1 MKLLLLCLV
10 AWPSLLAAQPIA
22 NPTVVEFPPSPD
34 HQRVVNEEPLV
45 DFYVLEF
52 YTVGGTDLLQSLNIG
67 KPSPEGDGLIRYRF
81 QDALRTWQAP
91 NVTYEARVVAVG
103 RGGSGPSTPSNPF
116 TFPNATVSTPA
127 PGPPCTY
134 TLTPPSRILS
144 TSASTGLVI
153 VAAADGCAW
162 SAVSSASWLTVTAGA
177 TGLGNGM
184 ISYAVADNPSQDE
197 RIATLAVG
205 ESTFALSQTGGCIY
219 TMTPTSQGFNPPGGN
234 GTIAVTA
241 PPGCAWTATRS
252 GSWITIV
259 DGASGGANGT
269 VTYSVAANG
278 GSGTRVGTL
287 TIAGQ
292 PFVITQSAG
301 TAPSAPA
308 GARVVIVK

>member
-1 MKLLLLCLV
+1 M
-10 AWPSLLAAQPIA
+10 
-22 NPTVVEFPPSPD
+22 EFQPSPD
-34 HQRVVNEEPLV
+34 HDRVVNEEPLV

-52 YTVGGTDLLQSLNIG
+52 YAAGGTELLQILNIG

-81 QDALRTWQAP
+81 QDGLRTWQAP

-103 RGGSGPSTPSNPF
+103 SGGYNPSAPSNGF
-116 TFPNATVSTPA
+116 TFPNATVPA
-127 PGPPCTY
+127 PLPGPPCTH

-162 SAVSSASWLTVTAGA
+162 SAVSSASWLTVTAGS

-184 ISYAVADNPSQDE
+184 VSYAVAANASQDE
-197 RIATLAVG
+197 RIATLTIG
-205 ESTFALSQTGGCIY
+205 QSTFTVSQTGGCSY

-241 PPGCAWTATRS
+241 PPGCSWTVTRS
-252 GSWITIV
+252 GSWITIH
-259 DGASGGANGT
+259 DGAGGSANGT
-269 VTYSVAANG
+269 VAYSVDANG
-278 GSGTRVGTL
+278 GSSTRVGTL

-292 PFVITQSAG
+292 PFLIMQSAG
-301 TAPSAPA
+301 TAPNAPT